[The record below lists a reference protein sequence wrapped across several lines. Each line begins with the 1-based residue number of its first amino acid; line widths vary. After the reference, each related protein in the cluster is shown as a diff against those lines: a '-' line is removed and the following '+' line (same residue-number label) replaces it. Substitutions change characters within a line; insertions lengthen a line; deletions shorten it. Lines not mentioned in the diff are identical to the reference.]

1 MIKVTF
7 CFSINYFHLLI
18 SIVYSYL
25 EFLEINS
32 SHQLPFWTV
41 FEFNSWPPALSVRL
55 QQLCYI
61 KIIDWDTCTVES
73 KPVTQHDS
81 CAVAL
86 LPLQSNWVSVWSD
99 LAIFCTLTTINLLK
113 SPTVLGNFCKGVKI
127 YHFSGEIIWGQL
139 FYTFGNFFWSHWWVF
154 SDWMLPTYPTY
165 LRNRLRGVHNLKHK
179 NDTTRM
185 SVSEQK

>member
-1 MIKVTF
+1 MISLEERFGQINSCQRLLKTCPKSNKLPNLVTLRLSHMIKVTF

-127 YHFSGEIIWGQL
+127 YHFSIDIIFGQL
-139 FYTFGNFFWSHWWVF
+139 
-154 SDWMLPTYPTY
+154 L
-165 LRNRLRGVHNLKHK
+165 
-179 NDTTRM
+179 
-185 SVSEQK
+185 